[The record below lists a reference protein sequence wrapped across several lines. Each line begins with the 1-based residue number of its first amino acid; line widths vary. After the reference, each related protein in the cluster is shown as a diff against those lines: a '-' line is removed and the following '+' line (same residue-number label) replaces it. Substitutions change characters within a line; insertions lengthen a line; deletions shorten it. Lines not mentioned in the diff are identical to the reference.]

1 MFLKNASQEWRSNQ
15 SQFLINNEWTP
26 DFEMKCREQEEHFI
40 EDEKFLAYADP
51 QMVLKKL
58 KTASPAEIS
67 YFRSGIAYVYR
78 ISNAGDFYRA
88 DLPVIMAVADGI
100 ADEADTGSK
109 VRDWHLGR
117 LKEFLVSC
125 RGRFEE

>member
-1 MFLKNASQEWRSNQ
+1 MGKN
-15 SQFLINNEWTP
+15 P
-26 DFEMKCREQEEHFI
+26 
-40 EDEKFLAYADP
+40 
-51 QMVLKKL
+51 MV
-58 KTASPAEIS
+58 SPAEIS

-78 ISNAGDFYRA
+78 ISNAGDFYQA
-88 DLPVIMAVADGI
+88 DLPVIMAIADGI

-109 VRDWHLGR
+109 VRDWHLGW

>member
-1 MFLKNASQEWRSNQ
+1 MGRN
-15 SQFLINNEWTP
+15 P
-26 DFEMKCREQEEHFI
+26 
-40 EDEKFLAYADP
+40 
-51 QMVLKKL
+51 
-58 KTASPAEIS
+58 TASPAEIS
-67 YFRSGIAYVYR
+67 YFRSGIAYVYW

-88 DLPVIMAVADGI
+88 DLPVITAIADGI
-100 ADEADTGSK
+100 ADEEDTGSK

>member
-1 MFLKNASQEWRSNQ
+1 MGRN
-15 SQFLINNEWTP
+15 P
-26 DFEMKCREQEEHFI
+26 
-40 EDEKFLAYADP
+40 
-51 QMVLKKL
+51 
-58 KTASPAEIS
+58 TASPAEIS

-88 DLPVIMAVADGI
+88 DLPVITAIADGI
-100 ADEADTGSK
+100 ADKEDTGSK

>member
-1 MFLKNASQEWRSNQ
+1 MGRN
-15 SQFLINNEWTP
+15 P
-26 DFEMKCREQEEHFI
+26 
-40 EDEKFLAYADP
+40 
-51 QMVLKKL
+51 MV
-58 KTASPAEIS
+58 SPAEIS

-88 DLPVIMAVADGI
+88 DLPVIKVIADGI
-100 ADEADTGSK
+100 VAGADTGSK

-125 RGRFEE
+125 RERFEE

>member
-1 MFLKNASQEWRSNQ
+1 MGRN
-15 SQFLINNEWTP
+15 P
-26 DFEMKCREQEEHFI
+26 
-40 EDEKFLAYADP
+40 
-51 QMVLKKL
+51 MV
-58 KTASPAEIS
+58 SPAEIS

-88 DLPVIMAVADGI
+88 DIPVIMAIADGI

-109 VRDWHLGR
+109 VKDWHLGR

-125 RGRFEE
+125 WERFED

>member
-1 MFLKNASQEWRSNQ
+1 MGRN
-15 SQFLINNEWTP
+15 P
-26 DFEMKCREQEEHFI
+26 
-40 EDEKFLAYADP
+40 
-51 QMVLKKL
+51 MV
-58 KTASPAEIS
+58 SPAEIS

-88 DLPVIMAVADGI
+88 DLPVIMAIADWI

-125 RGRFEE
+125 RERFEE

>member
-1 MFLKNASQEWRSNQ
+1 M
-15 SQFLINNEWTP
+15 
-26 DFEMKCREQEEHFI
+26 
-40 EDEKFLAYADP
+40 
-51 QMVLKKL
+51 
-58 KTASPAEIS
+58 
-67 YFRSGIAYVYR
+67 YR

-88 DLPVIMAVADGI
+88 DLSVIMAIADGI
-100 ADEADTGSK
+100 ADEEDTGSK